1 MDNLQLEVLAYE
13 ETQRIIEKEFWFLY
27 PGVCEIYAEDIPSSQ
42 RDKFYQ
48 LVEAELTKKGEKIT
62 RYGEFFS
69 IDKFQ
74 PKK

>member
-1 MDNLQLEVLAYE
+1 MDNVQLEVLAYE
-13 ETQRIIEKEFWFLY
+13 EAQRLIEKEFWFLN
-27 PGVCEIYAEDIPSSQ
+27 PGVCEIYAEHIPSSQ

-48 LVEAELTKKGEKIT
+48 LVEEELVQKGEKIT
-62 RYGEFFS
+62 RYREFFS